1 MHLSLRRGMVPRR
14 GAARCVVSARRA
26 LLGLIVALA
35 AACDASATGDGR
47 PASGSSDAP
56 GSGEVSVRDSAGV
69 TVVENRGGG
78 RAEGRAWSLE
88 PVRIVGAREGEAAFG
103 RVSSV
108 DLGRGGELY
117 VLDRQSGKVTVW
129 DAVGR
134 PVRSLG
140 GLGDGPGEFRTP
152 TFVRALEDGRVVVGE
167 AYPARIHRFAAD
179 GSLRESVR
187 VRPGKGGPPILAVMG
202 DWRVTRSGLARVR
215 LSYMSPSHTEG
226 TPVLVGT
233 VGSDGA
239 VADTLLTWTSA
250 TTPARLPTIFGAEW
264 SWDLAE
270 DGGLVASPGD
280 RYELRRYDPE
290 GGLRRLVRRRVEAI
304 PTTEA
309 MTDRA
314 VERFFERFA
323 DTDVPQA
330 TLASL
335 RDRLE
340 VAPTLP
346 PVQGIHL
353 AEPGGELWVEVPTPE
368 RTGQVEEA
376 GAYDVFAPSG
386 RFVGRVEAPE
396 GFRLHG
402 VRDDRAYGVWTD
414 ELGVEYARVY
424 RVARSAG
431 KGPSDAKDV
440 IIH

>member
-1 MHLSLRRGMVPRR
+1 MFRPSLRRTALSR
-14 GAARCVVSARRA
+14 GAGRYVVSARRA
-26 LLGLIVALA
+26 LLGLAVALA
-35 AACDASATGDGR
+35 AACDASATDDGR
-47 PASGSSDAP
+47 PTSGSSDAP
-56 GSGEVSVRDSAGV
+56 GSEGVSVRDSAGV

-78 RAEGRAWSLE
+78 WSDGSPWRLE
-88 PVRIVGAREGEAAFG
+88 PDRTVGAREGEAAFG

-108 DLGRGGELY
+108 DLGREGELY
-117 VLDRQSGKVTVW
+117 VLDRQSGRVTAW
-129 DAVGR
+129 DAAGR

-152 TFVRALEDGRVVVGE
+152 TFVRALEDGDVVVGE
-167 AYPARIHRFAAD
+167 AYPARLHRFAAD

-215 LSYMSPSHTEG
+215 LSYMSPSHAEG

-233 VGSDGA
+233 VGPDGA

-264 SWDLAE
+264 SWELAE
-270 DGGLVASPGD
+270 DGALVASPGD
-280 RYELRRYDPE
+280 RYEWRRHDPE
-290 GGLRRLVRRRVEAI
+290 GGLRRLVRRRVDAI

-309 MTDRA
+309 MTERA
-314 VERFFERFA
+314 VERFIERFA
-323 DTDVPQA
+323 DTDVPAA

-346 PVQGIHL
+346 QVRGLHL
-353 AEPGGELWVEVPTPE
+353 AEPDGEIWVEVPTPE

-386 RFVGRVEAPE
+386 RFLGRVGAPK

-402 VRDDRAYGVWTD
+402 VRGDRAFGVWAD
-414 ELGVEYARVY
+414 GLEVEHARVY
-424 RVARSAG
+424 RVVRGAG
-431 KGPSDAKDV
+431 EGPSGAEDV
-440 IIH
+440 TLP

>member
-1 MHLSLRRGMVPRR
+1 M
-14 GAARCVVSARRA
+14 
-26 LLGLIVALA
+26 LGLTVALA
-35 AACDASATGDGR
+35 AACDASATDDGR

-69 TVVENRGGG
+69 TVVENRGGD

-88 PVRIVGAREGEAAFG
+88 PDRTVGAREGEAAFG

-117 VLDRQSGKVTVW
+117 VLDRQSGRVTVW
-129 DAVGR
+129 DAAGR

-152 TFVRALEDGRVVVGE
+152 TFVRALEDGSVVVGE

-233 VGSDGA
+233 VGPDGA
-239 VADTLLTWTSA
+239 VEDTLLTWTSP

-270 DGGLVASPGD
+270 DGALVASPGD
-280 RYELRRYDPE
+280 RYEWRRHDPE

-304 PTTEA
+304 PTNQA

-340 VAPTLP
+340 VAPSLP
-346 PVQGIHL
+346 PVAGIHL

-368 RTGQVEEA
+368 RTGQVEEP

-386 RFVGRVEAPE
+386 RFLGRVEAPE

-402 VRDDRAYGVWTD
+402 VRRQRAYGVWTD

-424 RVARSAG
+424 RVARTGG
-431 KGPSDAKDV
+431 KGPSGAEGV
-440 IIH
+440 TIP